1 MDIKKVFNDAYKT
14 DILPIQVYCDEI
26 YRNNGFEACFCN
38 VSTLIGKM
46 ESNMNPISDHDLEW
60 ILIEL
65 PMKLFTASES
75 LNKLKLS
82 LEVIKLKL
90 KESKSEKDSDLET
103 ITEYQILKIIHETL
117 ISKVESQITLSKE
130 LIMGAKKVWDSRRIG
145 EKSNPV
151 KEIDLPDYD
160 PNQTYIK

>member
-1 MDIKKVFNDAYKT
+1 MDIKKVFNDTYKS

-26 YRNNGFEACFCN
+26 YKNNGFEKCFCN
-38 VSTLIGKM
+38 VDMLIGKM
-46 ESNMNPISDHDLEW
+46 ESNVTPISDSDLEW

-75 LNKLKLS
+75 LNELKLS
-82 LEVIKLKL
+82 LEVVKLKL
-90 KESKSEKDSDLET
+90 KEAKTDKAAISEDV
-103 ITEYQILKIIHETL
+103 TEYQILKIVHETL
-117 ISKVESQITLSKE
+117 ISRVENQITLSKE
-130 LIMGAKKVWDSRRIG
+130 LIMGAKKVWDSRRIT

-160 PNQTYIK
+160 PNKAYIK

>member
-1 MDIKKVFNDAYKT
+1 MDIKKVFNDTYKS

-26 YRNNGFEACFCN
+26 YKNNGFEKCFCN
-38 VSTLIGKM
+38 VDMLIGKM
-46 ESNMNPISDHDLEW
+46 ESNVTPISDSDLEW

-82 LEVIKLKL
+82 LEVVKLKL
-90 KESKSEKDSDLET
+90 KEAKTDKAAISEDV
-103 ITEYQILKIIHETL
+103 TEYQILKIVHETL
-117 ISKVESQITLSKE
+117 ISRVENQITLSKE
-130 LIMGAKKVWDSRRIG
+130 LIMGAKKVWDSRRIT

-151 KEIDLPDYD
+151 KEVDLPDYD
-160 PNQTYIK
+160 PNKAYIK